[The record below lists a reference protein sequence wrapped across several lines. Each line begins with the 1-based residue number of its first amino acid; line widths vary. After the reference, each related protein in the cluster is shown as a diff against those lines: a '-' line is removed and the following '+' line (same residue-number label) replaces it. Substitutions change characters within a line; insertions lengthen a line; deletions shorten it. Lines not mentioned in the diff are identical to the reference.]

1 MVCKTINSLCVGKA
15 SPDTDSKK
23 KMKFCVTLEP
33 DQDWWELGSD
43 SLPQART
50 ECEQSPGDVRAE
62 LPGGFVEGWCRGH
75 V

>member
-1 MVCKTINSLCVGKA
+1 
-15 SPDTDSKK
+15 
-23 KMKFCVTLEP
+23 MKFCVTLEP